1 MFGQNQPKKQFA
13 LDQLKMKVVCKVS
26 DISTLTY
33 LKVYEVVNEGTGG
46 YIIIDDFENKQYYY
60 AGYFMSIEESRDN
73 KLNSIL
79 K

>member
-1 MFGQNQPKKQFA
+1 
-13 LDQLKMKVVCKVS
+13 MKVVCKVS

-33 LKVYEVVNEGTGG
+33 LKVYEAIPADRSGF
-46 YIIIDDFENKQYYY
+46 IIIDDFENKQFYY
-60 AGYFMSIEESRDN
+60 AGYFMTLEEGREI

>member
-1 MFGQNQPKKQFA
+1 
-13 LDQLKMKVVCKVS
+13 MKVVCKVS

-33 LKVYEVVNEGTGG
+33 LKVYEVVDDRRQLIGDG
-46 YIIIDDFENKQYYY
+46 YIIIDDFENKQYYH
-60 AGYFMSIEESRDN
+60 ASYFMSLEEGRDN